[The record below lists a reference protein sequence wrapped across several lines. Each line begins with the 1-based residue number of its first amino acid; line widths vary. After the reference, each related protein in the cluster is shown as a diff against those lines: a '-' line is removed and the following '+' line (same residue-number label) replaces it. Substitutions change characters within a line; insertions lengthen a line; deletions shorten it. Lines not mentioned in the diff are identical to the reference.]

1 MSVVLAERQD
11 AVLVVTLN
19 RPDRMNALDPELID
33 TLTAAW
39 DQARDPEIRAVV
51 ITGAGRGF
59 CAGADLRRSDGGPA
73 RPGGLRTSYN
83 PMVLALSALEK
94 PVVAAVNG
102 PAAGAGLALA
112 LAADIRVAAPTARF
126 VPAFARIG
134 VVPDAGGSWFAVR
147 ALGYSAA
154 FEWLSSARE
163 LSADDALSRGLVA
176 EVVEADELLA
186 CALARAQALAAMPGR
201 AIGLTK
207 VLLNAALT
215 NTLAVQL
222 ELEADF
228 QQLAVADPGRM
239 AARARVAQQL
249 DKAQSSDLPARSAIS
264 ADRDI

>member
-1 MSVVLAERQD
+1 
-11 AVLVVTLN
+11 
-19 RPDRMNALDPELID
+19 
-33 TLTAAW
+33 
-39 DQARDPEIRAVV
+39 
-51 ITGAGRGF
+51 
-59 CAGADLRRSDGGPA
+59 
-73 RPGGLRTSYN
+73 
-83 PMVLALSALEK
+83 
-94 PVVAAVNG
+94 
-102 PAAGAGLALA
+102 
-112 LAADIRVAAPTARF
+112 
-126 VPAFARIG
+126 
-134 VVPDAGGSWFAVR
+134 
-147 ALGYSAA
+147 
-154 FEWLSSARE
+154 
-163 LSADDALSRGLVA
+163 VA

-264 ADRDI
+264 ADRDT